1 MTIRFNPGSATH
13 VGQVRSA
20 NQDTLLA
27 QDDLY
32 AVADG
37 MGGHNGGEVAS
48 QLAIESMRADYAV
61 PTTDALVDAIQAANE
76 AVMAR
81 AEEDPSLRGM
91 GTTMVAL
98 ASVVTDGEERIAVVN
113 VGDSRCYLLE
123 GDHLRQI
130 TKDHSVVQTLV
141 DNGQITAAEAE
152 THPQRN
158 ILTRALGIDTRV
170 MADSWELLPFIGDR
184 YLLCSDGLF
193 NEVSEAEMADV
204 LRARTDPNDAAQEL
218 VRMAN
223 AGGGRDNITVV
234 IVDVVDDGG
243 RRADAD
249 AAASRVAAH
258 TTGVR
263 RAVANGSDPPTGS
276 GEVGTTAS
284 GSEGGG
290 GAESTPDARRGL
302 SFRTVAF
309 VCALIAIALTVAAS
323 VIFATRNSYYV
334 GIDSEQVVIFQG
346 QPGGFLG
353 IEPSV
358 KERTNIA
365 VDQIPPAYV
374 DEIEQG
380 EEFSSLDD
388 ARSYVARLEEDV
400 ASSDDGPVRRID
412 PAPDSSDDDDRP
424 TETIGGDS
432 PAGTDTDTTTAE

>member
-1 MTIRFNPGSATH
+1 MTIRFNPGSSTH
-13 VGQVRSA
+13 VGQVRSS
-20 NQDTLLA
+20 NQDTILTH
-27 QDDLY
+27 DDLY

-48 QLAIESMRADYAV
+48 QLAIESMRESYGV
-61 PTTDALVDAIQAANE
+61 PTTDALVEAIQSANE
-76 AVMAR
+76 AVMAK
-81 AEEDPSLRGM
+81 ADDDPSLRGM

-98 ASVVTDGEERIAVVN
+98 AAVVADGEERIAVVN

-123 GDHLRQI
+123 DDRLRQI

-170 MADSWELLPFIGDR
+170 MADSWELLPFLGDR

-193 NEVSEAEMADV
+193 NEVAEAEIASV
-204 LRARTDPNDAAQEL
+204 LQARTDPNDAADEL
-218 VRMAN
+218 VRLAN
-223 AGGGRDNITVV
+223 EGGGRDNISVV
-234 IVDVVDDGG
+234 VVDVIDDGG
-243 RRADAD
+243 RRDAAD

-263 RAVANGSDPPTGS
+263 RAVANGTDPPPPGS
-276 GEVGTTAS
+276 QVDTTAS

-290 GAESTPDARRGL
+290 GDEEPIARRGP
-302 SFRTVAF
+302 SFRTIAF
-309 VCALIAIALTVAAS
+309 VCALVAIALTVAGS

-358 KERTNIA
+358 KERTSIA
-365 VDQIPPAYV
+365 ADEVPAAYR
-374 DEIEQG
+374 DEIDQG

-388 ARSYVARLEEDV
+388 ARSYVERLQED
-400 ASSDDGPVRRID
+400 AAAEDSGPVRTID
-412 PAPDSSDDDDRP
+412 PAPPPTDSTDPSGDDP
-424 TETIGGDS
+424 PGD
-432 PAGTDTDTTTAE
+432 DTTADTALPQ